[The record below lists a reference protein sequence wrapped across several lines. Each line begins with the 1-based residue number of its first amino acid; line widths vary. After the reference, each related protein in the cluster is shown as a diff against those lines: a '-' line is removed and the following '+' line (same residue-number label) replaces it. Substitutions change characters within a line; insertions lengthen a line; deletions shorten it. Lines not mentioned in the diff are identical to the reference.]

1 MKKFLKIC
9 DLYGTQFHLF
19 YNYKPKYYTC
29 YGGIFSIITVLSWIT
44 IFLFFIMNDIKRNQS
59 ISNTSTLPPT
69 DYKNI
74 KFGKEKIYL
83 PWRITDYDE
92 KFINHKG
99 IIFPKIYYFSNKFNN
114 ETGLMETNYNLIN
127 YKLCNET
134 NMKNIQNNI
143 LLDIPINELYCID
156 MQDLNMGG
164 TWNSEYI
171 NYIRL
176 DLYLCEDG
184 IDYNK
189 TNNKCTS
196 HDYLLDKIGKNNNW
210 YFELLYPVI
219 QFQPS
224 VKKMPIL
231 VYYKT
236 YYYGLSLNTNKLDRI
251 YFQEHIIEDQQNWIY
266 DISVNKSYWGTSS
279 IKGDNYYIGKND
291 PVRFGSS
298 SRLYSLKIYIDYGTI
313 YYTRKYKKLFELLG
327 EAFPIVNI
335 ISTILGFISV
345 IINELKANKKLN
357 EFIIFNN
364 KELLK
369 KNKNNNEY
377 KENKKPINVIKL
389 LNNLNIIEK
398 NKQELYLNRKSFMLG
413 DSSKL
418 NCIHNDL
425 TNNKIILKGKTEL
438 IPEKKNKKLF
448 KTVNFSKHNSE
459 SFEYFKRDKNKF
471 PIIYYFFGLCLNK
484 ISSKKNNNYM
494 CISKKFH
501 KVFKFYTHL
510 VDITSYISLYKE
522 FELFKTN
529 ILNEINSKENYK
541 IEKKLYKTYKDK
553 DKNNII
559 FTNILRAKSLELDNK
574 NYQI

>member
-44 IFLFFIMNDIKRNQS
+44 IILFFIINDIKKNKS

-69 DYKNI
+69 HYKNI
-74 KFGKEKIYL
+74 KFGKEKTYL

-92 KFINHKG
+92 RFINHKG

-114 ETGLMETNYNLIN
+114 ETGLMETYYNLIN
-127 YKLCNET
+127 YKLCSET
-134 NMKNIQNNI
+134 NMKNIQNDI

-156 MQDLNMGG
+156 MEDLNIGG
-164 TWNSEYI
+164 TGNSEYI

-224 VKKMPIL
+224 VKKIPIL

-236 YYYGLSLNTNKLDRI
+236 YYYGLSLNTNKIDRI

-266 DISVNKSYWGTSS
+266 DIPINKSYWGTSS
-279 IKGDNYYIGKND
+279 IKGDNYNIGKND

-327 EAFPIVNI
+327 EAFPVVNI

-357 EFIIFNN
+357 EFIVFNN

-369 KNKNNNEY
+369 KKKNKNEY
-377 KENKKPINVIKL
+377 KEIKKPINVIKL
-389 LNNLNIIEK
+389 LNNLNYTPK
-398 NKQELYLNRKSFMLG
+398 NKQELYLNRKSFMMG

-418 NCIHNDL
+418 NCINNDL
-425 TNNKIILKGKTEL
+425 TNNKILKGKSEL
-438 IPEKKNKKLF
+438 IPEKINKKLF
-448 KTVNFSKHNSE
+448 KTINFSKLNSE
-459 SFEYFKRDKNKF
+459 PFEYFKRDKNKF
-471 PIIYYFFGLCLNK
+471 PIIYYFYGLCLNK
-484 ISSKKNNNYM
+484 ISSK
-494 CISKKFH
+494 
-501 KVFKFYTHL
+501 
-510 VDITSYISLYKE
+510 
-522 FELFKTN
+522 
-529 ILNEINSKENYK
+529 
-541 IEKKLYKTYKDK
+541 
-553 DKNNII
+553 
-559 FTNILRAKSLELDNK
+559 
-574 NYQI
+574 